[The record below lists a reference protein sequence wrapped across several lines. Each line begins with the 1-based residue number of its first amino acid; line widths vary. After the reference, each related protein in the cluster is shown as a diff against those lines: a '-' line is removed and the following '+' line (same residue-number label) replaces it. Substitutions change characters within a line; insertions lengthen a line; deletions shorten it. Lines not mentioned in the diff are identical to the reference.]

1 VLKSVVTQASA
12 AIPVLPLYIAIAFK
26 VMKEKGLHEGTLD
39 QLDRLFRERMY
50 RADGAPAE
58 LDEEGRLRLDDW
70 ELRDD
75 VQAQCKALWPQ
86 ITTENLFALTDYA
99 GYKHEFLKLFGFER
113 DDVDYDAEVDPV
125 VEFDVIELRD

>member
-1 VLKSVVTQASA
+1 MLKSVVTQASA

-58 LDEEGRLRLDDW
+58 VDDEARLRLDDW

-86 ITTENLFALTDYA
+86 ITSENLFALTDYA

-113 DDVDYDAEVDPV
+113 GDVDYDAEVDPV
-125 VEFDVIELRD
+125 AEFDVIELRD